1 MTDTTASPLAG
12 LNRAQYDAVMHT
24 HGPLLVLAGAGS
36 GKTRVL
42 TTRIARLI
50 EAERVPPHR
59 ILAVTFTNKAAGE
72 MRDRIGRL
80 IGDTTQGMW
89 VGTFHAIG
97 ARLLRR
103 NADRLGRTSQFT
115 IYDEDDALGV
125 VKRLLE
131 AQRISVREWAPKAV
145 LGQISDAKNAL
156 VTPAEYARLA
166 RDPLS
171 QVVAKIYPVYDQT
184 LRAQNA
190 VGFDDLLTLP
200 VQLLQE
206 NPAILDG
213 YRQRFS
219 FILVDEYQDTNKAQY
234 QLVSLLAGSAGNV
247 MVVGDDDQSIYGW
260 RGADIRNI
268 LDFEREFPSATVV
281 RLEEN
286 YRSTPEILALANA
299 AISPNKE
306 RRGKTLRATRASGV
320 KPRRVRALDERD
332 EAEYIAD
339 DIADRRSRRTVE
351 LKQVAILYRT
361 NAQSRAFEDAMRKRG
376 WPYRLIGAVRFYD
389 RREIR
394 DLMSYLKLIANP
406 ADDEAFR
413 RAIGVPRRGLGDAT
427 IEILAAVAAVQRISL
442 LQAAGSPALLTDM
455 RPAARMALAEFASS
469 LGALRDMA
477 SDAAVNELLEALIAR
492 IGYIDLLRAEGPEGL
507 DRIDNVRELVSGA
520 AEALADDDGE
530 VGLTPLDRFLQK
542 AMLVA
547 GADAL
552 DPTADAVTMMTLHNA
567 KGLEYPV
574 VYLTGLEDG
583 LFPLARAYED
593 PAKLEEERRLFY
605 VGITRAESVL
615 VLSHAET
622 RRRNGELMMSRPS
635 SFVEALPAEL
645 LEMTTTPRARSQ
657 GRSNYSG
664 GDDGAAWGRTG
675 GSAGRWTPREPRPAP
690 AISDAS
696 FAGVAS
702 RYSAKPSAATDDQG
716 DAVQILP
723 GSRVQ
728 HRKFGVGTVAEV
740 TGAGRDMKVRIDFD
754 DEEIGRKTLVVA
766 QANLE
771 PEHE

>member
-1 MTDTTASPLAG
+1 MTETTASPLAG

-50 EAERVPPHR
+50 EAEHVPPHR

-80 IGDTTQGMW
+80 IGGTPQGMW

-103 NADRLGRTSQFT
+103 HADRVGRTPQFT

-125 VKRLLE
+125 VKRLMESL
-131 AQRISVREWAPKAV
+131 RISVKEWSPKAV

-156 VTPAEYARLA
+156 VSPAEYARLA

-171 QVVAKIYPVYDQT
+171 QAVAKIYPRYDDT

-206 NPAILDG
+206 YPGILGD
-213 YRQRFS
+213 YRQRFT

-268 LDFEREFPSATVV
+268 LDFEREFPTATVV

-306 RRGKTLRATRASGV
+306 RRGKTLRATRASGLR
-320 KPRRVRALDERD
+320 PRRVRTLDERD
-332 EAEYIAD
+332 EAEFVAD
-339 DIADRRSRRTVE
+339 DIAERRSRKTADLR
-351 LKQVAILYRT
+351 QIAILYRT

-394 DLMSYLKLIANP
+394 DLMAYLKLIANP

-427 IEILAAVAAVQRISL
+427 VDVLSAQAASARVSL
-442 LQAAGSPALLTDM
+442 LHAAGSPAMIAEL
-455 RPAARMALAEFASS
+455 RPAARTALAEFASI
-469 LGALRDMA
+469 LGALREMA
-477 SDAAVNELLEALIAR
+477 AESAVNELLEALMAR

-507 DRIDNVRELVSGA
+507 DRIDNVRELVSSG

-530 VGLTPLDRFLQK
+530 VGLTQLDRFLQK

-547 GADAL
+547 GPDAL

-593 PAKLEEERRLFY
+593 PLKLEEERRLFY

-622 RRRNGELMMSRPS
+622 RRRNGETMMSRPS
-635 SFVEALPAEL
+635 SFLESLPAEL
-645 LEMTTTPRARSQ
+645 LDVSITPRARSQ
-657 GRSNYSG
+657 GRSSYG
-664 GDDGAAWGRTG
+664 GDDVGSAWGRSSS
-675 GSAGRWTPREPRPAP
+675 SAGRWSPRDMRPTPP
-690 AISDAS
+690 ISDAAFS
-696 FAGVAS
+696 GVT
-702 RYSAKPSAATDDQG
+702 SAFSARPTTFDDHA
-716 DAVQILP
+716 DTVQILP
-723 GSRVQ
+723 GARVR

-740 TGAGRDMKVRIDFD
+740 TGSGRDLKVRIDFD

>member
-1 MTDTTASPLAG
+1 MTDTEVSPLAG

-24 HGPLLVLAGAGS
+24 RGPLLVLAGAGS

-50 EAERVPPHR
+50 EAERVAPHR

-80 IGDTTQGMW
+80 IGGTPQGMW

-103 NADRLGRTSQFT
+103 DAERLGRTSQFT

-125 VKRLLE
+125 VKRLME
-131 AQRISVREWAPKAV
+131 AQRISPKEWAPKAV
-145 LGQISDAKNAL
+145 LSQISDAKNAL
-156 VTPAEYARLA
+156 VAPAEYARLA
-166 RDPLS
+166 KDPLS
-171 QVVAKIYPVYDQT
+171 QVVAKIYPLYDDT
-184 LRAQNA
+184 LRTQNA

-206 NPAILDG
+206 NPSVLEA
-213 YRQRFS
+213 YRHRFE

-299 AISPNKE
+299 AIAVNRE
-306 RRGKTLRATRASGV
+306 RRGKTLRATRPSGV
-320 KPRRVRALDERD
+320 LPRRVRCLDERD

-339 DIADRRSRRTVE
+339 DIADRRGHRSVE
-351 LKQVAILYRT
+351 LRQIAILYRT

-413 RAIGVPRRGLGDAT
+413 RAIAVPRRGLGDT
-427 IEILAAVAAVQRISL
+427 TVELLAAGAASKRLSL
-442 LQAAGSPALLTDM
+442 LQAAAEPSLTAEL
-455 RPAARMALAEFASS
+455 RPAARAALSDFAAM
-469 LGALRDMA
+469 LGALREMA
-477 SDAAVNELLEALIAR
+477 SDSAVNELLEALIAR

-507 DRIDNVRELVSGA
+507 DRIENVRELVSGA

-530 VGLTPLDRFLQK
+530 VGLTQLDRFLQK

-552 DPTADAVTMMTLHNA
+552 DPSADAVTMMTLHNA

-583 LFPLARAYED
+583 LFPLARAYDD
-593 PAKLEEERRLFY
+593 PAMLEEERRLFY
-605 VGITRAESVL
+605 VGITRAEQVL

-622 RRRNGELMMSRPS
+622 RRRNGETLSSRPS
-635 SFVEALPAEL
+635 NFLEALPSEL
-645 LEMTTTPRARSQ
+645 LEVQTTPRARSQ
-657 GRSNYSG
+657 GRSSYSGG
-664 GDDGAAWGRTG
+664 GDDGAAWGRSG
-675 GSAGRWTPREPRPAP
+675 GQPGRWAPREQRIQP
-690 AISDAS
+690 ISDAGFS
-696 FAGVAS
+696 GVAS
-702 RYSAKPSAATDDQG
+702 RYTARPTTFDDEQSEP
-716 DAVQILP
+716 VQVLP
-723 GSRVQ
+723 GARVR
-728 HRKFGVGTVAEV
+728 HRKFGAGTVAEV

>member
-1 MTDTTASPLAG
+1 MTETTASPLAG

-50 EAERVPPHR
+50 EAEHVPPHR

-80 IGDTTQGMW
+80 IGGTPQGMW

-103 NADRLGRTSQFT
+103 HADRVGRTPQFT

-125 VKRLLE
+125 VKRLMESL
-131 AQRISVREWAPKAV
+131 RISVKEWSPKAV

-156 VTPAEYARLA
+156 VSPAEYARLA

-171 QVVAKIYPVYDQT
+171 QAVAKIYPRYDDT

-206 NPAILDG
+206 YPGILGD
-213 YRQRFS
+213 YRQRFT

-268 LDFEREFPSATVV
+268 LDFEREFPTATVV

-306 RRGKTLRATRASGV
+306 RRGKTLRATRASGLL
-320 KPRRVRALDERD
+320 PRRVRTLDERD
-332 EAEYIAD
+332 EAEFVAD
-339 DIADRRSRRTVE
+339 DIAERRSRKTADLR
-351 LKQVAILYRT
+351 QIAILYRT

-394 DLMSYLKLIANP
+394 DLMAYLKLIANP

-413 RAIGVPRRGLGDAT
+413 RAVGVPRRGLGDAT
-427 IEILAAVAAVQRISL
+427 VDVLSAQAASARVSL
-442 LQAAGSPALLTDM
+442 LHAAGSPAMIAEL
-455 RPAARMALAEFASS
+455 RPAARTALAEFASI
-469 LGALRDMA
+469 LGALREMA
-477 SDAAVNELLEALIAR
+477 AESAVNELLEALMAR

-507 DRIDNVRELVSGA
+507 DRIDNVRELVSSG

-530 VGLTPLDRFLQK
+530 VGLTQLDRFLQK

-547 GADAL
+547 GPDAL

-593 PAKLEEERRLFY
+593 PLKLEEERRLFY

-622 RRRNGELMMSRPS
+622 RRRNGETMMSRPS
-635 SFVEALPAEL
+635 SFLESLPAEL
-645 LEMTTTPRARSQ
+645 LDVSITPRARSQ
-657 GRSNYSG
+657 GRSSYG
-664 GDDGAAWGRTG
+664 GDDAGSAWGRSSS
-675 GSAGRWTPREPRPAP
+675 SAGRWSPRDMRPTPP
-690 AISDAS
+690 ISDAAFS
-696 FAGVAS
+696 GVT
-702 RYSAKPSAATDDQG
+702 SAFSARPTTFDDHA

-723 GSRVQ
+723 GGRVR

-740 TGAGRDMKVRIDFD
+740 TGSGRDLKVRIDFD

>member
-1 MTDTTASPLAG
+1 MTDSIVSPLAG

-80 IGDTTQGMW
+80 IGGAPQGMW

-103 NADRLGRTSQFT
+103 DAERVGRTSQFT
-115 IYDEDDALGV
+115 IYDEDDALSV
-125 VKRLLE
+125 LKRLLE
-131 AQRISVREWAPKAV
+131 AQRISPKEWAPKLV

-156 VTPAEYARLA
+156 VSPVEYARLA
-166 RDPLS
+166 KDPLS
-171 QVVAKIYPVYDQT
+171 QVVAKIYPLYDAT
-184 LRAQNA
+184 MRAQNA

-206 NPAILDG
+206 NPAVLAG
-213 YRQRFS
+213 YRQRFA

-268 LDFEREFPSATVV
+268 LDFEREFPTATVV

-299 AISPNKE
+299 AIAPNKE
-306 RRGKTLRATRASGV
+306 RRGKTLRATRPAGV
-320 KPRRVRALDERD
+320 RPRRVRALDERD
-332 EAEYIAD
+332 EAEYVAD
-339 DIADRRSRRTVE
+339 DIADRRGHRAIE
-351 LKQVAILYRT
+351 LRQVAILYRT

-394 DLMSYLKLIANP
+394 DLMAYLKLIANP

-413 RAIGVPRRGLGDAT
+413 RAISVPRRGLGDTT
-427 IEILAAVAAVQRISL
+427 IELLATVAATARISL
-442 LQAAGSPALLTDM
+442 LQAAGTPHLLTEL
-455 RPAARMALAEFASS
+455 RVAARAALADFSAVV
-469 LGALRDMA
+469 GALRSMA
-477 SDAAVNELLEALIAR
+477 ADAGVNELLEALVAR

-507 DRIDNVRELVSGA
+507 DRIENVRELVSGA

-567 KGLEYPV
+567 KGLEYPL

-583 LFPLARAYED
+583 LFPLARAYDD
-593 PAKLEEERRLFY
+593 PAMLEEERRLFY
-605 VGITRAESVL
+605 VGITRAESAL
-615 VLSHAET
+615 VLSHAEM
-622 RRRNGELMMSRPS
+622 RRRNGETLMSRPS
-635 SFVEALPAEL
+635 SFLEALPAEL
-645 LEMTTTPRARSQ
+645 LDVTSTPRARSQ
-657 GRSNYSG
+657 GRGSYGDGDAAGGWGRSG
-664 GDDGAAWGRTG
+664 GG
-675 GSAGRWTPREPRPAP
+675 AGRWAPRESKPAP
-690 AISDAS
+690 ISDLAFGS
-696 FAGVAS
+696 VTRS
-702 RYSAKPSAATDDQG
+702 YSARPTSAVDDQ
-716 DAVQILP
+716 AETVQVLP
-723 GSRVQ
+723 GARVR
-728 HRKFGVGTVAEV
+728 HRKFGLGTVAEV
-740 TGAGRDMKVRIDFD
+740 SGSGRDMKVRIDFD
-754 DEEIGRKTLVVA
+754 DEEVGRKTLVVA

>member
-50 EAERVPPHR
+50 EAEHVAPHR

-80 IGDTTQGMW
+80 IGGTPQGMW

-103 NADRLGRTSQFT
+103 NADRVGRTPQFT

-125 VKRLLE
+125 VKRLMESL
-131 AQRISVREWAPKAV
+131 RISVKEWSPKAV

-156 VTPAEYARLA
+156 VSPAEYARLA

-171 QVVAKIYPVYDQT
+171 QAVAKIYPRYDDT

-206 NPAILDG
+206 YPGILGD
-213 YRQRFS
+213 YRQRFT

-268 LDFEREFPSATVV
+268 LDFEREFPTATVV

-306 RRGKTLRATRASGV
+306 RRGKTLRATRASGLR
-320 KPRRVRALDERD
+320 PRRVRTLDERD
-332 EAEYIAD
+332 EAEFVAD
-339 DIADRRSRRTVE
+339 DIAERRSRTTADLR
-351 LKQVAILYRT
+351 QIAILYRT

-394 DLMSYLKLIANP
+394 DLMAYLKLIANP

-427 IEILAAVAAVQRISL
+427 VEVLAAQAASARVSL
-442 LQAAGSPALLTDM
+442 LHAASSPSMIAGL
-455 RPAARMALAEFASS
+455 RPAARTALAEFASI
-469 LGALRDMA
+469 LGALREMA
-477 SDAAVNELLEALIAR
+477 AESAVNQLLEALIAR

-507 DRIDNVRELVSGA
+507 DRIDNVRELVSSG

-530 VGLTPLDRFLQK
+530 IGLTPLDRFLQK

-547 GADAL
+547 GPDAL

-593 PAKLEEERRLFY
+593 PSMLEEERRLFY

-615 VLSHAET
+615 ILSHAET
-622 RRRNGELMMSRPS
+622 RRRNGETMMSRPS
-635 SFVEALPAEL
+635 SFLESLPVEL
-645 LEMTTTPRARSQ
+645 LDVSTTPRARSQ
-657 GRSNYSG
+657 GRGSYG
-664 GDDGAAWGRTG
+664 GDDAGSAWGR
-675 GSAGRWTPREPRPAP
+675 SSAPAGRWSPREMRPTP
-690 AISDAS
+690 PISDGAFS
-696 FAGVAS
+696 GVTS
-702 RYSAKPSAATDDQG
+702 RFSARPTTFDDHA
-716 DAVQILP
+716 DTVQVLP
-723 GSRVQ
+723 GARVR

>member
-1 MTDTTASPLAG
+1 MTETTASPLAG

-50 EAERVPPHR
+50 EAEHVPPHR

-80 IGDTTQGMW
+80 IGGTPQGMW

-103 NADRLGRTSQFT
+103 HADRVGRTPQFT

-125 VKRLLE
+125 VKRLMESL
-131 AQRISVREWAPKAV
+131 RISVKEWSPKAV

-156 VTPAEYARLA
+156 VSPAEYARLA

-171 QVVAKIYPVYDQT
+171 QAVAKIYPRYDDT

-206 NPAILDG
+206 YPGILGD
-213 YRQRFS
+213 YRQRFT

-268 LDFEREFPSATVV
+268 LDFEREFPTATVV

-306 RRGKTLRATRASGV
+306 RRGKTLRATRASGLR
-320 KPRRVRALDERD
+320 PRRVRTLDERD
-332 EAEYIAD
+332 EAEFVAD
-339 DIADRRSRRTVE
+339 DIAERRSRKTADLR
-351 LKQVAILYRT
+351 QIAILYRT

-394 DLMSYLKLIANP
+394 DLMAYLKLIANP

-427 IEILAAVAAVQRISL
+427 VDVLSAQAASARVSL
-442 LQAAGSPALLTDM
+442 LHAAGSPAMIAEL
-455 RPAARMALAEFASS
+455 RPAARTALAEFASI
-469 LGALRDMA
+469 LGALREMA
-477 SDAAVNELLEALIAR
+477 AESAVNELLEALMAR

-507 DRIDNVRELVSGA
+507 DRIDNVRELVSSG

-530 VGLTPLDRFLQK
+530 VGLTQLDRFLQK

-547 GADAL
+547 GPDAL

-593 PAKLEEERRLFY
+593 PLKLEEERRLFY

-622 RRRNGELMMSRPS
+622 RRRNGETMMSRPS
-635 SFVEALPAEL
+635 SFLESLPAEL
-645 LEMTTTPRARSQ
+645 LDVSITPRARSQ
-657 GRSNYSG
+657 GRSSYG
-664 GDDGAAWGRTG
+664 GDDAGSAWGRSSS
-675 GSAGRWTPREPRPAP
+675 SAGRWSPRDMRPTPP
-690 AISDAS
+690 ISDAAFS
-696 FAGVAS
+696 GVT
-702 RYSAKPSAATDDQG
+702 SAFSARPTTFDDHA
-716 DAVQILP
+716 DTVQILP
-723 GSRVQ
+723 GARVR

-740 TGAGRDMKVRIDFD
+740 TGSGRDLKVRIDFD

>member
-1 MTDTTASPLAG
+1 MTDTSASPLAG

-24 HGPLLVLAGAGS
+24 RGPLLVLAGAGS

-50 EAERVPPHR
+50 EAEHVPPHR

-80 IGDTTQGMW
+80 IGGTPQGMW

-103 NADRLGRTSQFT
+103 DPDRLGRTSQFT

-125 VKRLLE
+125 IKRLMESLK
-131 AQRISVREWAPKAV
+131 ISVKEWAPKAI

-156 VTPAEYARLA
+156 VTPTDYAKLA

-171 QVVAKIYPVYDQT
+171 QAVAKIYPKYDAT

-206 NPAILDG
+206 NPGILDA
-213 YRQRFS
+213 YRERFS

-234 QLVSLLAGSAGNV
+234 QLVSMLAGSTGNV

-299 AISPNKE
+299 AIAPNRE
-306 RRGKTLRATRASGV
+306 RRGKTLRATRVSGV
-320 KPRRVRALDERD
+320 RPRRVRALDERD
-332 EAEYIAD
+332 EAEFVAD
-339 DIADRRSRRTVE
+339 DIADRRSRRTAD
-351 LKQVAILYRT
+351 LRQIAILYRT

-376 WPYRLIGAVRFYD
+376 WQYRLIGAVRFYD

-394 DLMSYLKLIANP
+394 DLMAYLKLIANP

-427 IEILAAVAAVQRISL
+427 IEILAQRATGARLSL
-442 LQAAGSPALLTDM
+442 LRAAGTASMIADL
-455 RPAARMALAEFASS
+455 RPAARTALTEFAAM
-469 LGALRDMA
+469 LGALREMA
-477 SDAAVNELLEALIAR
+477 SETAVNELLEALIAR
-492 IGYIDLLRAEGPEGL
+492 IAYIDLLRAEGAEGL
-507 DRIDNVRELVSGA
+507 DRIENVRELVSSA

-547 GADAL
+547 GPDAL

-593 PAKLEEERRLFY
+593 PSKLEEERRLFY
-605 VGITRAESVL
+605 VGITRAESAL
-615 VLSHAET
+615 ILSHAET
-622 RRRNGELMMSRPS
+622 RRRNGETIMSRPS
-635 SFVEALPAEL
+635 SFLESLPAEL
-645 LEMTTTPRARSQ
+645 IDISTTPRARSQ
-657 GRSNYSG
+657 GRSSYAG
-664 GDDGAAWGRTG
+664 GEDGGAWGRS
-675 GSAGRWTPREPRPAP
+675 SASVGRWTPREQRPAP
-690 AISDAS
+690 PISEAAFS
-696 FAGVAS
+696 GVTS
-702 RYSAKPSAATDDQG
+702 RSSARPSTFDDSE
-716 DAVQILP
+716 AVQVLP
-723 GSRVQ
+723 GARVK

-754 DEEIGRKTLVVA
+754 DEAIGRKTLVVA

>member
-1 MTDTTASPLAG
+1 
-12 LNRAQYDAVMHT
+12 
-24 HGPLLVLAGAGS
+24 VLAGAGS

-50 EAERVPPHR
+50 EQERVPPFR

-72 MRDRIGRL
+72 MRDRIARL
-80 IGDTTQGMW
+80 IGGAPQGMW

-103 NADRLGRTSQFT
+103 DAERVGRTSQFT

-125 VKRLLE
+125 VKRLMESL
-131 AQRISVREWAPKAV
+131 RISVKEWAPKAV
-145 LGQISDAKNAL
+145 LSQISDAKNAL

-171 QVVAKIYPVYDQT
+171 QAVAKVFPRYDDT

-206 NPAILDG
+206 HPGILEA
-213 YRQRFS
+213 YRERFA
-219 FILVDEYQDTNKAQY
+219 FILVDEYQDTNRAQY
-234 QLVSLLAGSAGNV
+234 QLISMLAGRSGNV

-299 AISPNKE
+299 AIAPNTE
-306 RRGKTLRATRASGV
+306 RRGKTLRATRAAGV
-320 KPRRVRALDERD
+320 LPRRVRCLDERD

-339 DIADRRSRRTVE
+339 DIAERRSRRSVE
-351 LKQVAILYRT
+351 LRQVAVLYRT
-361 NAQSRAFEDAMRKRG
+361 NAQSRAFEDAMRRRG

-394 DLMSYLKLIANP
+394 DLMAYLKLIANP

-413 RAIGVPRRGLGDAT
+413 RAISVPRRGLGDTT
-427 IEILAAVAAVQRISL
+427 IEALAAGAAGAGLSL
-442 LQAAGSPALLTDM
+442 LGAAGTPSLLDAL
-455 RPAARMALAEFASS
+455 RPAARTALGDFASM
-469 LGALRDMA
+469 LGALRELA
-477 SDAAVNELLEALIAR
+477 ADAAVNELIEALIVR
-492 IGYIDLLRAEGPEGL
+492 IGYTDLLRAEGQEGL
-507 DRIDNVRELVSGA
+507 DRIENVRELVSGA

-552 DPTADAVTMMTLHNA
+552 DPSADAVTMMTLHNA

-574 VYLTGLEDG
+574 VYLTGMEDG
-583 LFPLARAYED
+583 LFPLARAYDD
-593 PAKLEEERRLFY
+593 PAMLEEERRLFY
-605 VGITRAESVL
+605 VGITRAESALL
-615 VLSHAET
+615 VTFAES
-622 RRRNGELMMSRPS
+622 RRRNGELMVSRPS
-635 SFVEALPAEL
+635 SFLEALPQDLMEVI
-645 LEMTTTPRARSQ
+645 TTPRARSQ
-657 GRSNYSG
+657 GRAAYGGGNESG
-664 GDDGAAWGRTG
+664 AWGRT
-675 GSAGRWTPREPRPAP
+675 AAPVGRWTPREQRPAP
-690 AISDAS
+690 ISDAA
-696 FAGVAS
+696 FGTIVPTTRAS
-702 RYSAKPSAATDDQG
+702 ARPTAFDDTEEASLQ
-716 DAVQILP
+716 VLP
-723 GSRVQ
+723 GARVR
-728 HRKFGVGTVAEV
+728 HRKFGAGVVAEI

-771 PEHE
+771 PEQE